1 VLLGEGTRPPLGA
14 TVRGTRDGRIRRT
27 ADLLRDVQK
36 VGVPQRAVAS
46 FRPSRADFREA

>member
-27 ADLLRDVQK
+27 ADLLRGVQM
-36 VGVPQRAVAS
+36 VGAS
-46 FRPSRADFREA
+46 PESSGLIPPF